1 MAGALQWIQ
10 DGPDRADPRTPRMGW
25 EGQTHLKI
33 PPTQRRAVIAAAL
46 LALFLGAMDALV
58 MSAAMPT
65 IVSELGG
72 LSLYSWVY
80 SSYFLARA
88 VSLPIFG
95 KLADLFPNRNLFI
108 AAIALFTASSLA
120 AGCVNRMVLLIAAR
134 VFQGVG
140 AGGIF
145 ALVYVVLADVSPPEA
160 RGRTLSLAS
169 SVWGIASV
177 LGPSLGGFIVT
188 YFSWRWIFFIN
199 LPLGLIAIGV
209 IGFSLVELRSRREN
223 VSLDWAGVT
232 TLTTAIL
239 ALLFALLLGG
249 RGHAWLSGPIL
260 GLLFLSV
267 ASTSA
272 FIVIEQRA
280 RDPILSIAFFR
291 RRGFSTGNA
300 AVFLSSFA
308 IFSMFAFAPLFIQSV
323 QGHTPMEVGLAMLAL
338 SLGWSLGSIALG
350 QFIDRVGRKATALA
364 GAVVL
369 LAGSAMTLTLGPA
382 TGSVFLFGIFFSI
395 GIGMGWVSLSTL
407 MVVQSCVAPQ
417 DLGVATSSNQFARTL
432 GGAVGVGVGGS
443 FFTPRLARLTE
454 MLQASGGDGQWP
466 ASLAEGGAGTIESL
480 LQPEVQAAMP
490 DALRRLVQS
499 AVQEG
504 VADVFLAVTVAAGLC
519 LLTCLLLPA
528 EKPKPSA
535 RP

>member
-1 MAGALQWIQ
+1 M
-10 DGPDRADPRTPRMGW
+10 
-25 EGQTHLKI
+25 
-33 PPTQRRAVIAAAL
+33 AVITAAL

-95 KLADLFPNRNLFI
+95 KLADLYPNRSLFI
-108 AAIALFTASSLA
+108 AAIALFVASSVA
-120 AGCVNRMVLLIAAR
+120 AGCAASMVVLIVAR

-145 ALVYVVLADVSPPEA
+145 ALVYVVLADVSPPEG

-199 LPLGLIAIGV
+199 LPLGLVAIGV
-209 IGFSLVELRSRREN
+209 IGYCLVELRARRDR
-223 VSLDWAGVT
+223 VTLDWAGVT
-232 TLTTAIL
+232 SLTTAIL
-239 ALLFALLLGG
+239 AFLFALLLAG
-249 RGHAWLSGPIL
+249 RGHAWLSAPIL
-260 GLLFLSV
+260 GLFILAA

-308 IFSMFAFAPLFIQSV
+308 IFSMFAYAPLFIQGV
-323 QGHTPMEVGLAMLAL
+323 QGRSPMEVGLAMLAL

-350 QFIDRVGRKATALA
+350 QFVDRVGRKATAIT
-364 GAVVL
+364 GAVAL
-369 LAGSAMTLTLGPA
+369 LAGSVATLTLGPA
-382 TGSVFLFGIFFSI
+382 TSSVSLFAVFFLI

-407 MVVQSCVAPQ
+407 LVVQSCVVPQ

-432 GGAVGVGVGGS
+432 GGAVGVGIGGS
-443 FFTPRLARLTE
+443 FFTPRLARLADV
-454 MLQASGGDGQWP
+454 LQASGGEGRWS
-466 ASLAEGGAGTIESL
+466 ANLAEGGGGTIESL

-499 AVQEG
+499 AVHDG
-504 VADVFLAVTVAAGLC
+504 VVDVFLTVTVAAGLC

-528 EKPKPSA
+528 EKMDA
-535 RP
+535 AN

>member
-1 MAGALQWIQ
+1 MTISSAQ
-10 DGPDRADPRTPRMGW
+10 RM
-25 EGQTHLKI
+25 
-33 PPTQRRAVIAAAL
+33 AVITAAL

-95 KLADLFPNRNLFI
+95 KLADLYPNRSLFI
-108 AAIALFTASSLA
+108 AAIALFVAASVA
-120 AGCVNRMVLLIAAR
+120 AGCAASMVGLIVSR

-199 LPLGLIAIGV
+199 LPLGLIAIGAV
-209 IGFSLVELRSRREN
+209 GYGLVELRARKDR
-223 VSLDWAGVT
+223 VTLDWAGVAS
-232 TLTTAIL
+232 LTTAIL
-239 ALLFALLLGG
+239 AFLFALLRGG
-249 RGHAWLSGPIL
+249 RGDAWLSAPIL
-260 GLLFLSV
+260 GLLFLAA
-267 ASTSA
+267 ASMGA
-272 FIVIEQRA
+272 FIVAEQRA

-308 IFSMFAFAPLFIQSV
+308 IFSMFAFAPLFIQGA
-323 QGHTPMEVGLAMLAL
+323 QGRSPMEVGLAMLSL

-350 QFIDRVGRKATALA
+350 QFIDRIGPRDTAVV
-364 GAVVL
+364 GAVGL
-369 LAGSAMTLTLGPA
+369 MAGCALTLSFTAA
-382 TGSVFLFGIFFSI
+382 TSTAYLFMTFFLI

-407 MVVQSCVAPQ
+407 MVVQSCVEPQ

-443 FFTPRLARLTE
+443 FIAVRFADLFEAVRASGLMTHLPARLNAGG
-454 MLQASGGDGQWP
+454 QAQ
-466 ASLAEGGAGTIESL
+466 IESL
-480 LQPEVQAAMP
+480 LHPDVQAALP
-490 DALRRLVQS
+490 ETLRRML
-499 AVQEG
+499 AVAVVEG
-504 VADVFLAVTVAAGLC
+504 VTGVFWAVTAASGLC
-519 LLTCLLLPA
+519 LLLCLLMPKSA
-528 EKPKPSA
+528 E
-535 RP
+535 RRQ

>member
-1 MAGALQWIQ
+1 MTIS
-10 DGPDRADPRTPRMGW
+10 
-25 EGQTHLKI
+25 
-33 PPTQRRAVIAAAL
+33 PTQRRAVIAAAL
-46 LALFLGAMDALV
+46 LALFLGAMDALI

-95 KLADLFPNRNLFI
+95 KLADLFPNRSLFI
-108 AAIALFTASSLA
+108 AAIALFTAASLA
-120 AGCVNRMVLLIAAR
+120 AGCAANMVFLIVAR

-145 ALVYVVLADVSPPEA
+145 ALVYVVLADVSPMEG

-169 SVWGIASV
+169 SVWGLASV

-199 LPLGLIAIGV
+199 LPLGLAATGV
-209 IGFSLVELRSRREN
+209 IGFCLVELRSRRDE
-223 VSLDWAGVT
+223 VSLDWAGVV

-239 ALLFALLLGG
+239 SFLFAFLLGG
-249 RGHAWLSGPIL
+249 GGYAWLSAPIM
-260 GLLFLSV
+260 GLLFLSA

-272 FIVIEQRA
+272 FILIEQRA
-280 RDPILSIAFFR
+280 QDPILSIAFFR

-308 IFSMFAFAPLFIQSV
+308 IFSMFAFAPLFIQGV
-323 QGHTPMEVGLAMLAL
+323 QGRTPMEVGLAMLAL
-338 SLGWSLGSIALG
+338 SLGWSLGSMALG
-350 QFIDRVGRKATALA
+350 QFIDRVGRKATAIA
-364 GAVVL
+364 GAIVL
-369 LAGSAMTLTLGPA
+369 LAGSGLTLTLGAA
-382 TGSVFLFGIFFSI
+382 TSTVFLFSVFVLI

-443 FFTPRLARLTE
+443 FFTPRLTRLTDA
-454 MLQASGGDGQWP
+454 LQAADEQGRWP
-466 ASLAEGGAGTIESL
+466 ASLAESGSGTIERL
-480 LQPEVQAAMP
+480 LQPDVQAALP
-490 DALRRLVQS
+490 DNLRRMVQS

-504 VADVFLAVTVAAGLC
+504 VANIFMTVTVAAGLC
-519 LLTCLLLPA
+519 LLTCLLLPTDRQKA
-528 EKPKPSA
+528 
-535 RP
+535 